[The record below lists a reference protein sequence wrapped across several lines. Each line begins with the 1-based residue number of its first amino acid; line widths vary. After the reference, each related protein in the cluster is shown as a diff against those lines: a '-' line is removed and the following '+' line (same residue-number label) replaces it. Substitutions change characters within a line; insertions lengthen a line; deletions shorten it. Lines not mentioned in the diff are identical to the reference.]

1 MKWLRQLFSRRRRR
15 YDDLSV
21 SIHEHLEEKIDELM
35 DDGMSVEEATRTARC
50 EFGNVTLIEERS
62 REAWQWPTLESLCAD
77 TKFAGRQL
85 KKSPGFA
92 LTAILTLAL
101 GIGAN
106 TAVFSVINTVLL
118 HPLPYKD
125 PSRLVLVSETLPQL
139 GKDEVGM
146 SAAEYVD
153 YQGQNRVFAQTA
165 AFTNFYGDAFNL
177 TGSGQPVR
185 VNAAQISASALPL
198 LGVAPTIGRNF
209 TTEEDRPGAGHVVLL
224 SHALWQSQYG
234 ADPGILGKTIHLDE
248 KPYTV
253 IGVMPASF
261 RFPFDRAPL
270 SERASLWL
278 PMAFDPHLFDPSK
291 RVNSF
296 GVGFIGRLNP
306 GMTTQQTQRDVEQ
319 IAANFMRQHA
329 DIYIGNIR
337 VAPHV
342 FPFIAHTTEKAR
354 PLLILLAASVACVL
368 LIACANVANLLLA
381 RANARRQEMALR
393 AAVGAGRARILR
405 QCLVESALLA
415 FLGAVAGVLLA
426 VALVFG
432 FRSFGPADLPRLQ
445 DVTLHPI
452 ALAFTFALAL
462 LTSIAFGFAPAWR
475 LSRIAPQSSL
485 KESTQVGSGH
495 TSQRVQNVI
504 AAAEIAL
511 ALVLLITGGLLLRS
525 FMRLLDSPF
534 GFDPKNAFVVR
545 TIFDRGRYPE
555 AAKRTAVQKELLDR
569 LSHLPGIT
577 AIAEASHLPLSDTR
591 QIGFRLEHSAP
602 NDFHWVE
609 NSLISP
615 GYFRAMG
622 ITLRQGRDFIDQD
635 RPNSQSVVI
644 ISQAFARQYFPHQDP
659 IGKRLL
665 WGDPPGFT
673 VIGIAADVHNSALDA
688 DPPPMTYF
696 SMFQVERET
705 SKTAFILRGKSAGPE
720 LLPEIRKQISS
731 LDKELPLY
739 DTTTLQSFVS
749 ESLTQRHFT
758 ILLLGSFA
766 LIALVLA
773 AIGVFGVN
781 SYIAAQ
787 RSREFGVRVALGADR
802 ASIAWLVLRRGA
814 AIAVAGCA
822 CGLILSIFASRLLL
836 ASLYRT
842 SQYDPMTLCLV
853 PTILFVV
860 VLLAAWLPARQAA
873 KVDPMQA
880 LRGE

>member
-1 MKWLRQLFSRRRRR
+1 MQWLRQLVSRHHR
-15 YDDLSV
+15 YDDISV
-21 SIHEHLEEKIDELM
+21 SIQEHLEEKIHELTQ
-35 DDGMSVEEATRTARC
+35 DGMSQEEAARAARR
-50 EFGNVTLIEERS
+50 EFGNVVLLEERS
-62 REAWQWPTLESLCAD
+62 REVWQWPTLESLWAD
-77 TKFAGRQL
+77 TKYAARQL
-85 KKSPGFA
+85 RKSPGFA
-92 LTAILTLAL
+92 LTAIVTLAL

-106 TAVFSVINTVLL
+106 TAVFSVINTILF

-125 PSRLVLVSETLPQL
+125 PSRLVLVSETIPLL

-146 SAAEYVD
+146 SAAEYAD
-153 YQGQNRVFAQTA
+153 YQRQNRVFGETA

-177 TGSGQPVR
+177 TGSGQPMR

-198 LGVAPTIGRNF
+198 LGVAPTLGRNF
-209 TTEEDRPGAGHVVLL
+209 TPEEDRHGADLVVLL
-224 SHALWQSQYG
+224 SHALWQSQFG
-234 ADPGILGKTIHLDE
+234 ADPGILGKTIHLNE

-291 RVNSF
+291 RVKSF
-296 GVGFIGRLNP
+296 GVGFIGRLKP
-306 GMTTQQTQRDVEQ
+306 GMTPQQTQTDVAQ
-319 IAANFMRQHA
+319 IAANFMKQHA
-329 DIYIGNIR
+329 DTYIGNIR

-354 PLLILLAASVACVL
+354 PLLILLAAAVACVL

-381 RANARRQEMALR
+381 RANARSQEMALR

-415 FLGAVAGVLLA
+415 FLGAAAGVLLA

-432 FRSFGPADLPRLQ
+432 FRSFGPAELPRLQ

-462 LTSIAFGFAPAWR
+462 LTSILFGFAPAWR

-485 KESTQVGSGH
+485 KASTQVGSGQS
-495 TSQRVQNVI
+495 SQRVQNVI

-534 GFDPKNAFVVR
+534 GFDPQNTFVVR

-591 QIGFRLEHSAP
+591 LIGFRLEHSAP
-602 NDFHWVE
+602 NDFHWIE
-609 NSLISP
+609 NSFVSP
-615 GYFRAMG
+615 GYFHAMG
-622 ITLRQGRDFIDQD
+622 ITLRQGRDFTDQD
-635 RPNSQSVVI
+635 RSNSTPVAI
-644 ISQAFARQYFPHQDP
+644 ISQAFARQYFPHQNP
-659 IGKRLL
+659 IGQRLL
-665 WGDPPGFT
+665 WGVPSGFT
-673 VIGIAADVHNSALDA
+673 VIGIAADVHISALDA

-696 SMFQVERET
+696 NLFQAEGET
-705 SKTAFILRGKSAGPE
+705 DRTAFILRGKSAGPE
-720 LLPEIRKQISS
+720 LLPEIRKQIWS

-739 DTTTLQSFVS
+739 DAATLQSFVS
-749 ESLTQRHFT
+749 ESLAERRFT
-758 ILLLGSFA
+758 ILLLSSFA
-766 LIALVLA
+766 LIALTLA
-773 AIGVFGVN
+773 AIGVFGVI
-781 SYIAAQ
+781 SYLAAQ
-787 RSREFGVRVALGADR
+787 RRREFGVRIALGADR
-802 ASIAWLVLRRGA
+802 ASIARLVLRRGA
-814 AIAVAGCA
+814 AIAIAGCA
-822 CGLILSIFASRLLL
+822 CGLILSFFASRLLL

-842 SQYDPMTLCLV
+842 SQYDPVTLCLV

-860 VLLAAWLPARQAA
+860 VLLAAWLPASQAA
-873 KVDPMQA
+873 KVDPIHA